1 MKNIWLNIL
10 AFVAFLAIEIVAVS
24 FMSVYSAGSAAM
36 ALLGVLALVIGG
48 IYTAPA
54 WQRHREHPSL
64 ISFSFATFHPFLF
77 FSPWFPGVTASR

>member
-24 FMSVYSAGSAAM
+24 FMSVYSAM

-48 IYTAPA
+48 IYTVLLG
-54 WQRHREHPSL
+54 RDIVSIR
-64 ISFSFATFHPFLF
+64 
-77 FSPWFPGVTASR
+77 R